1 MEVIS
6 EQELS
11 HGMYVGDGL
20 VIEQKVRT
28 GLGN

>member
-11 HGMYVGDGL
+11 HGMYVSDGL